1 MTPEAKVKAQ
11 VRRILND
18 FGVYY
23 TMPVTGGYGNSG
35 VPDFIACFKG
45 RFYGIECKAG
55 GNKPTALQWKHLAD
69 IEAAG
74 GVALLID
81 ETNVETLRK
90 ELSNEG
96 QGK

>member
-1 MTPEAKVKAQ
+1 MTPEAKVKKK
-11 VRRILND
+11 VKEILKEL
-18 FGVYY
+18 GVYY

-81 ETNVETLRK
+81 ETNVEDLRK
-90 ELSNEG
+90 EFENV
-96 QGK
+96 